1 MREHKC
7 VSVLSSVGWGR
18 KLPFGFPKAVLFVPH
33 RVTRSF
39 HVSQVQELAILFG
52 LWNVGIPRF
61 SDSEM
66 G

>member
-1 MREHKC
+1 MLFIPHK
-7 VSVLSSVGWGR
+7 
-18 KLPFGFPKAVLFVPH
+18 
-33 RVTRSF
+33 VTRSF